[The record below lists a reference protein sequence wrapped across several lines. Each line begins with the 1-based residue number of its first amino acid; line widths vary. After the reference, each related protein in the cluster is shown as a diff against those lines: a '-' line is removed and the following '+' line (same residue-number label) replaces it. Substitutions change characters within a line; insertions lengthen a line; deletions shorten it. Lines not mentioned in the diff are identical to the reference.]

1 MRRERRFLEEELE
14 ELEVLMG
21 EASCEKVLEEE
32 EEEEGEDEVKKGSSW
47 NLDLY
52 GHPAGH
58 LSIWLQK
65 LK

>member
-32 EEEEGEDEVKKGSSW
+32 EGEDAVKKGSSW

>member
-32 EEEEGEDEVKKGSSW
+32 EEGEDAVKKESSW

-52 GHPAGH
+52 GHPAHH